1 MRNRKYRAQ
10 KIANNISM
18 EMIDGMECDIC
29 IVYCIC
35 IYIYTYIYKFQQE
48 NDMRLSQIGG
58 KTGFTP
64 ENDQH
69 TEGTQSQRGWWEKP
83 L

>member
-1 MRNRKYRAQ
+1 
-10 KIANNISM
+10 
-18 EMIDGMECDIC
+18 
-29 IVYCIC
+29 
-35 IYIYTYIYKFQQE
+35 
-48 NDMRLSQIGG
+48 MRLSQIGG

-69 TEGTQSQRGWWEKP
+69 TEGYVPEPASAWLVGKASINGGFEWENP

>member
-1 MRNRKYRAQ
+1 MRYMY
-10 KIANNISM
+10 S
-18 EMIDGMECDIC
+18 
-29 IVYCIC
+29 IVYI
-35 IYIYTYIYKFQQE
+35 YIYKFQQE
-48 NDMRLSQIGG
+48 NDIRLSQIGG

-69 TEGTQSQRGWWEKP
+69 TEGYVPEPASAWLVGKASINGGFEWENP